1 MKKFVKLTLAVAL
14 LFIGASAANAQKFG
28 RVDLTAIIPNMPEY
42 QEADQ
47 NLATYGKDL
56 QDQLEQIQVEF
67 NQKYSDYQ
75 KNAST
80 YNDTIRQMKESE
92 LQQLD
97 QRLREFQQ
105 IAYQDLQRKQ
115 GELMTPIIEKANE
128 AVTAVAKEGGY
139 IAIFNTEGDIASAA
153 GLAYFDPALLTDIT
167 GDVAKKLGVTISE

>member
-1 MKKFVKLTLAVAL
+1 MDKSREDVKIHRQQRGNTKGQYRHTGKNTQSLQQAE
-14 LFIGASAANAQKFG
+14 NAQG
-28 RVDLTAIIPNMPEY
+28 
-42 QEADQ
+42 EAD
-47 NLATYGKDL
+47 NGKDL

-139 IAIFNTEGDIASAA
+139 IAIFNTEGDMASAA